1 MYYIKKRLEVSGS
14 HRLTLNH
21 ESKCSRLHGHNWII
35 VVYCCAKQLD
45 ENGMVVDFSKIK
57 EIISLLDHADLNEV
71 LPFNPTAENI
81 AKWIVD
87 VVPKCYRA
95 DVIES
100 EGNEA
105 SYVLGE

>member
-1 MYYIKKRLEVSGS
+1 LYYIKKRLEVSGS